1 MKKVIRLLN
10 YLKKNWFYVLV
21 LIGIS
26 LFFIILKKY
35 YSNTLH
41 DFDNNIYKIISKYK
55 CNTLTNIFKFISHL
69 CGPIT
74 IIVALFLILLFGK
87 HKSYDRYIVLISS
100 CAFILNYII
109 KFICKRPRPED
120 INIIVETGYSFPS
133 SHAMVSVAF
142 YGFIAYFI
150 YKSNISKNKKI
161 ILITSLIL
169 LAFLIGLSRIYLG
182 VHYASDV
189 CAGFAIS
196 LSYTILFIRI
206 ISKRRLKF

>member
-69 CGPIT
+69 CG
-74 IIVALFLILLFGK
+74 K
-87 HKSYDRYIVLISS
+87 NKSYDRYLVLISS
-100 CAFILNYII
+100 GAFILNYII

-120 INIIVETGYSFPS
+120 INIIIETGYSFPS